1 MFVIYQR
8 SWFTNIRDLRTFMI
22 YERSWSTNVRDL
34 RTFVIYECSWFT
46 DVRDIMNVRDSWT
59 TRRSWAA
66 RSVKP
71 VIQLIIAAFV
81 FCIVISPMEVVWDLM
96 LKVANFF
103 FWQQPQ
109 RRRCPVEQRGTLVHL
124 FVCLLVCSFVRASA
138 ISPFFCQFPMWILFF
153 PSLSLHMCDVIE
165 PSLSCTRCV
174 LVIVIVRGQR

>member
-1 MFVIYQR
+1 
-8 SWFTNIRDLRTFMI
+8 MI
-22 YERSWSTNVRDL
+22 YERSWFTNVRDL

-46 DVRDIMNVRDSWT
+46 DVRDSWT

-124 FVCLLVCSFVRASA
+124 FVCLLVCSFVRASPLRHFA
-138 ISPFFCQFPMWILFF
+138 IFLSISHVNTFFSIIVTPYVRCHWTI
-153 PSLSLHMCDVIE
+153 IE
-165 PSLSCTRCV
+165 LYLLCTCIRYCTRSKIGEIV
-174 LVIVIVRGQR
+174 SVID